1 MSAELIAYRGPGSK
15 GETDR
20 QREWCHG
27 VGVAKGETDRQR
39 EWCHGVGVAD
49 RTKKGEEARG
59 GGGRDREEDREWR
72 RKEERE
78 GGREKKREAQ
88 RDRERERDRDRYTD
102 RQTDRQTD
110 SETVRDRQRETKT
123 ERDRSVIDY
132 TALMNTVGC
141 CGMNECWVL
150 LFFVMEIVMSFDR
163 LLGLALYR
171 NVCYYR
177 HCYHYCY
184 YSMT

>member
-1 MSAELIAYRGPGSK
+1 MSAELIAYRGPGS
-15 GETDR
+15 
-20 QREWCHG
+20 
-27 VGVAKGETDRQR
+27 KGETDRQR

-88 RDRERERDRDRYTD
+88 RDRERERQRQ